1 MSSRQ
6 TEIANH
12 LENFLKQHSPSGSK
26 FFDVLEYAAIPAGK
40 QFRARLVYALATD
53 LGAISDDHKTLASSI
68 ELHHTYTLLHDDLPC
83 MDDDDM
89 RRGRLSTH
97 MKFGEWSAVLAGDA
111 LLNMSLAGLSQIT
124 AGKLPWLLKFY
135 GHCTGARGLIL
146 GQYMDMSGMINSDL
160 NSLLQTHTLKTSRL
174 IQLAIVGS
182 YHLARPMEFYQLYQL
197 MKLGKF
203 VGINFQLLDDYEE
216 TEGEIGQHERDVNP
230 FLKYDKA
237 ALVQMIQRF
246 GKQSLDLCESLSLF
260 GLREMIEHYYQKF
273 DIIAC

>member
-1 MSSRQ
+1 
-6 TEIANH
+6 
-12 LENFLKQHSPSGSK
+12 
-26 FFDVLEYAAIPAGK
+26 
-40 QFRARLVYALATD
+40 
-53 LGAISDDHKTLASSI
+53 
-68 ELHHTYTLLHDDLPC
+68 
-83 MDDDDM
+83 
-89 RRGRLSTH
+89 
-97 MKFGEWSAVLAGDA
+97 
-111 LLNMSLAGLSQIT
+111 
-124 AGKLPWLLKFY
+124 
-135 GHCTGARGLIL
+135 
-146 GQYMDMSGMINSDL
+146 MSGMINSDL